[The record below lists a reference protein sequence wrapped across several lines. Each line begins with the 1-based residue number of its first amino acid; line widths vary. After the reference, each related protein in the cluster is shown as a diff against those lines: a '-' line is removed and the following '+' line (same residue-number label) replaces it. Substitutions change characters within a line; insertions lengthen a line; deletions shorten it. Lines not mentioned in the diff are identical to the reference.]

1 MVASFDLKNTLQEN
15 RIFLSRATICM
26 ILVCFG
32 FIGLVS
38 RLIYLQVTGH
48 AHYADLSQSNRVKVS
63 VITPIR
69 GLIYDRNGEVL
80 AENNPSY
87 SLDITP
93 EQVDDLDE
101 TIARLRQIIPLTDE
115 EVEDFQKRRQQT
127 KRFNSVS
134 IRTRLNEQE
143 VATFSVQRHQF
154 PGVDI
159 QANLL
164 RHYPHGDYM
173 AHVIGYV
180 GRINEEELRSIDPVR
195 YRGMQSIGKSGIER
209 AYEDEL
215 LGEPGY
221 QETENTAQGR
231 SIKLLSLQAP
241 IPGHDLTLN
250 IDAELQQ
257 IAYEALGDYNGAVVA
272 ISPKTGAIHAFA
284 SKPGF
289 DNNLFVQGID
299 VPTYKALNESHDRPL
314 FNRALRG
321 QYPPGS
327 TLKPFFALAG
337 LEYNVITQDRTYFCP
352 GYYQLPN
359 SEHKYRDW
367 KKWGHGKTDMHKAI
381 VQSCDV
387 YHYILAHDLGI
398 DRMHD
403 FLHLFGFGSQTG
415 IDLIGESS
423 GLLPS
428 REWKRKVH
436 NQIWF
441 PGETLISGIGQ
452 GYNLVTPLQL
462 ANATA
467 ILASRGMVNT
477 PSLVATVAG
486 QTPVDVVASSE
497 SFGIALE
504 DETHWDDIFSAMK
517 DVVHSLRGTAKGIS
531 KDLHYFIAGKTGTAQ
546 VFSVAQEETYKED
559 EIAEKLK
566 DHALFIAFAPYDDP
580 QLAIAVIVENGGHG
594 GSVAAPIA
602 RAVFDAFLRPES

>member
-1 MVASFDLKNTLQEN
+1 MQSGIDLKNTLLEN
-15 RIFLSRATICM
+15 RIFLSRATVCM
-26 ILVCFG
+26 ILVLFG
-32 FIGLVS
+32 FVGLSV
-38 RLIYLQVTGH
+38 RLTYLQVTGH
-48 AHYADLSQSNRVKVS
+48 EHYADLSQSNRVRLAVKP
-63 VITPIR
+63 PIR
-69 GLIYDRNGEVL
+69 GLIYDRNGQIL

-87 SLDITP
+87 SLEITT
-93 EQVDDLDE
+93 EQIKELDQ
-101 TIARLRQIIPLTDE
+101 TIEAIRLIVPISDE
-115 EVEDFQKRRQQT
+115 EIEDFHKRRKQT
-127 KRFNSVS
+127 KRFNSVA
-134 IRTRLNEQE
+134 IRNRLSEQE
-143 VATFSVQRHQF
+143 VAAFSVQRHQF

-164 RHYPHGDYM
+164 RHYPLSDYM
-173 AHVIGYV
+173 SHVVGYV
-180 GRINEEELRSIDPVR
+180 GRINEDELKTIDPSR
-195 YRGMQSIGKSGIER
+195 YRGMQSIGKTGIEL

-231 SIKLLSLQAP
+231 PIKLLSQQAP
-241 IPGHDLTLN
+241 IPGHDLKLH
-250 IDAELQQ
+250 IDARLQQ

-272 ISPKTGAIHAFA
+272 ISTKTGAIHAFV
-284 SKPGF
+284 SKPGY

-299 VPTYKALNESHDRPL
+299 FQTYKALNESHDRPL

-337 LEYNVITQDRTYFCP
+337 LEYKVVTPDRTHFCP
-352 GYYQLPN
+352 GFYQLPN

-367 KKWGHGKTDMHKAI
+367 KKWGHGKTNLHKAI

-403 FLHLFGFGSQTG
+403 FLHLFGFGEKTG
-415 IDLIGESS
+415 IDLTGESS

-428 REWKRKVH
+428 REWKRQTR

-462 ANATA
+462 ASATA
-467 ILASRGMVNT
+467 VLASRGNVNT
-477 PSLVATVAG
+477 PTLVATVANK
-486 QTPVDVVASSE
+486 TPEDFVIDSDT
-497 SFGIALE
+497 FGIALE
-504 DETHWDDIFSAMK
+504 DESNWDTIFSAMT
-517 DVVHSLRGTAKGIS
+517 DVVHSARGTAKIIS
-531 KDLHYFIAGKTGTAQ
+531 NDLSYQIAGKTGTAQ
-546 VFSVAQEETYKED
+546 VFSVAQEETYNED
-559 EIAEKLK
+559 EISEKLK
-566 DHALFIAFAPYDDP
+566 DHALFIAFAPANDP
-580 QLAIAVIVENGGHG
+580 QLAVAVIVENGGHG

-602 RAVFDAFLRPES
+602 RAVFDQFLGQTP